1 MLDYRAVDVRE
12 VLVVVVVVCGPV
24 GVVDGSRGGV
34 ERHFIG
40 GNRVV
45 MHSLPMVNL
54 RVRIVLVHVADLPLV
69 VCSLVFVASEVLVSC
84 GEGMGEIVQLRP
96 VVSVVVIWV
105 SVLDVCLVIVDSCP
119 VVRVLVEI
127 DWGLSDVVVLLC
139 ICILI
144 CFLLML

>member
-1 MLDYRAVDVRE
+1 MLDYRAVGVRE

-24 GVVDGSRGGV
+24 GVVDGFLGGV

-40 GNRVV
+40 GNWVV
-45 MHSLPMVNL
+45 MHPLPMVNL

-139 ICILI
+139 IRIFI

>member
-24 GVVDGSRGGV
+24 GVVDGFLGGV

-40 GNRVV
+40 GNWVV
-45 MHSLPMVNL
+45 MHPLAMVNL

-139 ICILI
+139 IRILI

>member
-1 MLDYRAVDVRE
+1 M
-12 VLVVVVVVCGPV
+12 
-24 GVVDGSRGGV
+24 
-34 ERHFIG
+34 
-40 GNRVV
+40 
-45 MHSLPMVNL
+45 
-54 RVRIVLVHVADLPLV
+54 

-139 ICILI
+139 IRILI